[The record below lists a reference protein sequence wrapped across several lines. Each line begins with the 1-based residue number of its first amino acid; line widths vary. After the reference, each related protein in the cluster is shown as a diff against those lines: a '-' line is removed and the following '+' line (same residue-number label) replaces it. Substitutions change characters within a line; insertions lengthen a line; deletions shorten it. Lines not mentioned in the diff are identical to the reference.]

1 MGAGFLPAPAHTLTS
16 TLTHP
21 TCRVGTGPHTIRR
34 PRRSAFSPQ
43 PVMDRQWPSQNCCRF
58 WQHNDLIEV
67 KDGRRESHKCPNVGF
82 PPQPLG
88 TPFRAQLR
96 FLQKLRQLGDI
107 AGDPS
112 CLIFAERF
120 GSPRTCRSLFLLHE
134 AQIADNGEQLL
145 SDGCFGAAG
154 KIEKGIKF
162 ILVRLHL
169 R

>member
-1 MGAGFLPAPAHTLTS
+1 MAVRHVRFGSKADIHAPSADVRFTPRKRTPEPARVLPS
-16 TLTHP
+16 T
-21 TCRVGTGPHTIRR
+21 
-34 PRRSAFSPQ
+34 Q
-43 PVMDRQWPSQNCCRF
+43 Q
-58 WQHNDLIEV
+58 
-67 KDGRRESHKCPNVGF
+67 
-82 PPQPLG
+82 
-88 TPFRAQLR
+88 
-96 FLQKLRQLGDI
+96 LRQLGDI
-107 AGDPS
+107 RRDNS